1 MNRVLSVIV
10 ICLCLVV
17 ALGAC
22 QVSKKRTGSTQT
34 YPDKRLVVLLDQG
47 KVADAASLVV
57 REEKFFASQYGDP
70 KVRAILARFTQ
81 DIEKEYGPLVV
92 SIKERAETLPWPTP
106 KSQWVKT
113 RKDLAKLQSDLKAFL
128 EINPF
133 QYTIYRPAAY
143 EEAVAAV
150 KAKER
155 VIRSDA
161 SVQFV
166 AYPLTSERSF
176 FDIYPVLVDGGA
188 VMRDT
193 EPMWSGTLQGF
204 SKQESDR
211 FFSAYGTYMPKSA
224 KTILGK
230 KYFDSL
236 CPNPKQADIK
246 TILNAY
252 DQVKAA
258 DMSLSKIPGLKVAFL
273 QVTNPDL
280 IRKKSIDFPL
290 SIKVDVPFEARKASM
305 IKMFNHEAVKEAD
318 ILILVNVAIAK
329 NRRVVES
336 NAKIRSTFVK
346 SYKQVENPE
355 YAIVKTELE
364 SASEQYHEA
373 KSASS
378 LTWGAS
384 LIDRLIR
391 EDRKDEQVTDTKMRL
406 DNIKEKFRETPKY
419 ASIPDYQPYS
429 VTKAH
434 MDIYKYATVNYYV
447 IDKRN
452 KRYFRDTFDY
462 SEKSFF
468 TVCYDIHQRDKN
480 PELLLQTSV
489 LEEDVV
495 RHELEPVEVNLSD
508 LLGQYVNTPSSWKKY
523 ASMASIHRA
532 VIADS
537 ERAQALFN
545 AEDFGYDKY
554 YDQRFDSVV
563 VVRNLGLGLGTGFY
577 VTDDMVLTN
586 YHVVE
591 ENEYVRL
598 KLFNDRETMGRVI
611 ARDAHLDLALIQADV
626 KGKPVCFYDK
636 HEIPLGVPLEIIG
649 HPDGLQFSITRG
661 VLSTVRKYRPINY
674 TQSKRENVLYI
685 QTDAAA
691 NGGNSGG
698 PMFYGDYVVGVV
710 DWGKVR
716 TSDGR
721 VLHGLNFAIHYSE
734 VFKFFDDHGID
745 VCKGSK

>member
-57 REEKFFASQYGDP
+57 REEKFFASLYGDP

-305 IKMFNHEAVKEAD
+305 IKMFKIGRASCRE
-318 ILILVNVAIAK
+318 
-329 NRRVVES
+329 RV
-336 NAKIRSTFVK
+336 
-346 SYKQVENPE
+346 
-355 YAIVKTELE
+355 
-364 SASEQYHEA
+364 
-373 KSASS
+373 
-378 LTWGAS
+378 
-384 LIDRLIR
+384 
-391 EDRKDEQVTDTKMRL
+391 
-406 DNIKEKFRETPKY
+406 
-419 ASIPDYQPYS
+419 
-429 VTKAH
+429 
-434 MDIYKYATVNYYV
+434 
-447 IDKRN
+447 
-452 KRYFRDTFDY
+452 
-462 SEKSFF
+462 
-468 TVCYDIHQRDKN
+468 
-480 PELLLQTSV
+480 
-489 LEEDVV
+489 
-495 RHELEPVEVNLSD
+495 
-508 LLGQYVNTPSSWKKY
+508 
-523 ASMASIHRA
+523 
-532 VIADS
+532 
-537 ERAQALFN
+537 
-545 AEDFGYDKY
+545 
-554 YDQRFDSVV
+554 
-563 VVRNLGLGLGTGFY
+563 
-577 VTDDMVLTN
+577 
-586 YHVVE
+586 
-591 ENEYVRL
+591 
-598 KLFNDRETMGRVI
+598 
-611 ARDAHLDLALIQADV
+611 
-626 KGKPVCFYDK
+626 
-636 HEIPLGVPLEIIG
+636 
-649 HPDGLQFSITRG
+649 
-661 VLSTVRKYRPINY
+661 
-674 TQSKRENVLYI
+674 
-685 QTDAAA
+685 
-691 NGGNSGG
+691 
-698 PMFYGDYVVGVV
+698 
-710 DWGKVR
+710 
-716 TSDGR
+716 
-721 VLHGLNFAIHYSE
+721 
-734 VFKFFDDHGID
+734 
-745 VCKGSK
+745 

>member
-57 REEKFFASQYGDP
+57 REEKFFASLYGDP

-81 DIEKEYGPLVV
+81 DIEKQYGPLVV
-92 SIKERAETLPWPTP
+92 SIKERAKTLPWPTP

-176 FDIYPVLVDGGA
+176 FDIYPVPVDGGA
-188 VMRDT
+188 VMRNT
-193 EPMWSGTLQGF
+193 EPMWSGALEGF
-204 SKQESDR
+204 TKQEADR

-305 IKMFNHEAVKEAD
+305 IKMFTHDAVKEAD
-318 ILILVNVAIAK
+318 IVILVNVAIAK
-329 NRRVVES
+329 ARRVVDRKE
-336 NAKIRSTFVK
+336 RVQSTFIQ

-406 DNIKEKFRETPKY
+406 DNIKEKFRGTPKY

-468 TVCYDIHQRDKN
+468 TVCYDVHQLDRR

-495 RHELEPVEVNLSD
+495 RYELEPVEVKLSD
-508 LLGQYVNTPSSWKKY
+508 LLGQYVNTPSSWEQY
-523 ASMASIHRA
+523 SSMASIHRA
-532 VIADS
+532 VAADS

-545 AEDFGYDKY
+545 AEDFRADKY

-563 VVRNLGLGLGTGFY
+563 VVRNLGLGIGSGFY
-577 VTDDMVLTN
+577 VTNDMIITN

-591 ENEYVRL
+591 ENDYVRL
-598 KLFNDRETMGRVI
+598 KLFDDRETMGRVI

-626 KGKPVCFYDK
+626 QGKPVCFYNK
-636 HEIPLGVPLEIIG
+636 REVPLGVPLEIIG
-649 HPDGLQFSITRG
+649 HPDGLQFSISRG
-661 VLSTVRKYRPINY
+661 VLSAVREHQPILF
-674 TQSKRENVLYI
+674 TGSERDVLYI
-685 QTDAAA
+685 QTDAAT

-698 PMFYGDYVVGVV
+698 PVFYGKYVVGVH
-710 DWGKVR
+710 DWGKKR
-716 TSDGR
+716 LNR
-721 VLHGLNFAIHYSE
+721 ERYAQGLNFSIHYSE
-734 VFKFFDDHGID
+734 VFKFFDRHGID